1 MNAALRHVRQS
12 VHEAKNLAPPSVHPR
27 LFSQFPKND
36 GRADTFLQATQ
47 LPQKGDLNI
56 CHLLDV
62 MRQRVRAQCPP
73 NLCTIRDRGHH
84 QGIEQSPHHG
94 HRFVTHQ
101 PSELC
106 LQLGAGSHSILGQSF
121 ESRRQAARFMKDQAK
136 ILEAGRLRQNLAA
149 NMP

>member
-1 MNAALRHVRQS
+1 MLLRGMLDRRCM
-12 VHEAKNLAPPSVHPR
+12 KPR
-27 LFSQFPKND
+27 TWHHHLCTQGFFSQLPEND
-36 GRADTFLQATQ
+36 GRGDTSPQATQ
-47 LPQKGDLNI
+47 LPQKGNLNI

-62 MRQRVRAQCPP
+62 RRQRVRAQCPP

-106 LQLGAGSHSILGQSF
+106 LQLGAGSHSILCQSF

-149 NMP
+149 NMS